1 MPASAAP
8 PRVVDGQSL
17 RDHLLDQI
25 RAAVSADQRTPGL
38 AIVYDGSSAAPRRWT
53 GYKRD
58 ACSRAGVRLVSR
70 ELYAQANTEAAAEV
84 VRRLDADRDVDAIFL
99 QTPLPAGVDIG
110 KLADQVSP
118 IKDADGL
125 HTRSGSEPASAR
137 AALWVLESNDVQ
149 LRDARA
155 AILAEPDPMLDS
167 LAALLSLRGATVRSV
182 SSADPTAR
190 KVCAQAGIL
199 VTAVGEPGVVDDE
212 WLSPEAVVID
222 AGVLVGGAADGDVD
236 PNAKG
241 MALLCP
247 ARGGLGPVTVAAL
260 VWRTV
265 ELAGI
270 PMRSHTRAL

>member
-8 PRVVDGQSL
+8 PPQVVDGGAM
-17 RDHLLDQI
+17 RDHLLDQV
-25 RAAVSADQRTPGL
+25 RVAVSADQRTPGL
-38 AIVYDGSSAAPRRWT
+38 AIVYDGSSAASHRWT

-58 ACSRAGVRLVSR
+58 ACSRAGVCLVSR
-70 ELYAQANTEAAAEV
+70 ELDAQASTGAATEV
-84 VRRLDADRDVDAIFL
+84 VRRLDADRNVDAIFL
-99 QTPLPAGVDIG
+99 QTPLPAGVDVG

-118 IKDADGL
+118 IKDVDGL
-125 HTRSGSEPASAR
+125 RTRSGSEPASAR

-149 LRDARA
+149 LRGTRA
-155 AILAEPDPMLDS
+155 AILAEPHPMLDA
-167 LAALLSLRGATVRSV
+167 LALLLSSRGAPVRTV

-190 KVCAQAGIL
+190 KVCAEAGIL
-199 VTAVGEPGVVDDE
+199 VTAVGQPGLVDDD
-212 WLSPEAVVID
+212 WLSPGAVVID
-222 AGVLVGGAADGDVD
+222 AGVLVGGGADGDVD
-236 PNAKG
+236 PKAKG

-270 PMRSHTRAL
+270 RYPLRGA